1 MILKLLKKIFY
12 GLAILT
18 LLLSGAIIFL
28 SFHPLITEDVAE
40 KIDDIPKLD
49 IDIGPTPAPDGDTP
63 VDGSVLEPVPDEPPI
78 HVQTGPDAG
87 INWDKVL
94 QISGDTYTPPIHSV
108 TAPGT
113 VSGKNGYLEVQ
124 DEPKE
129 VEDQEAALIEN
140 KLDWGNT
147 GSELVFPE
155 VKYPYYAML
164 TSDMQSIYRQ
174 IYANALD
181 VRSSFAPIVKVSVNQ
196 LKNVFE
202 AVYNDHPEVFWLETE
217 YSCKY
222 KRNGSCVEISLK
234 FNETADNLE
243 KSRTLFEQAASKI
256 LNNTRR
262 YTEDIEKEQYVH
274 DALAQLV
281 EYDAKSAMNQSAYSA
296 LVLQRSVCAGY
307 ARAFQ
312 YLMQQLDIPC
322 YYCGGYSGE
331 KHAWNIIRMEDGF
344 WNVDVTWAD
353 TNPINYEYYNK
364 TDAEYSS
371 GHVRRGLSV
380 YLPACNGSG
389 SPNKPLDWEEEKH
402 FFTDAPDSGMSEEEK
417 NLEEAGIKAEDVL
430 KTLEDYYKDCLSQ
443 LKEEGPGSV
452 RFSNVV
458 PESLWDTVENA
469 YSVGDYK
476 KGYLDEGIKAIG
488 MDGAVIQLQVV
499 KLGGGYYRI
508 YHNIRTYK

>member
-108 TAPGT
+108 SAPGT

-174 IYANALD
+174 I
-181 VRSSFAPIVKVSVNQ
+181 
-196 LKNVFE
+196 
-202 AVYNDHPEVFWLETE
+202 
-217 YSCKY
+217 
-222 KRNGSCVEISLK
+222 
-234 FNETADNLE
+234 
-243 KSRTLFEQAASKI
+243 
-256 LNNTRR
+256 
-262 YTEDIEKEQYVH
+262 
-274 DALAQLV
+274 
-281 EYDAKSAMNQSAYSA
+281 
-296 LVLQRSVCAGY
+296 
-307 ARAFQ
+307 
-312 YLMQQLDIPC
+312 
-322 YYCGGYSGE
+322 
-331 KHAWNIIRMEDGF
+331 
-344 WNVDVTWAD
+344 
-353 TNPINYEYYNK
+353 
-364 TDAEYSS
+364 
-371 GHVRRGLSV
+371 
-380 YLPACNGSG
+380 
-389 SPNKPLDWEEEKH
+389 
-402 FFTDAPDSGMSEEEK
+402 
-417 NLEEAGIKAEDVL
+417 
-430 KTLEDYYKDCLSQ
+430 
-443 LKEEGPGSV
+443 
-452 RFSNVV
+452 
-458 PESLWDTVENA
+458 
-469 YSVGDYK
+469 
-476 KGYLDEGIKAIG
+476 
-488 MDGAVIQLQVV
+488 
-499 KLGGGYYRI
+499 
-508 YHNIRTYK
+508 